1 MVFIIRKRL
10 ISCVLLLAVLCP
22 GFKASAVDAPD
33 TSAACA
39 ILMDGSTGEAV
50 CEKHP
55 DRIMLIASTTKIM
68 TALVVLESC
77 DISETVKIKREWT
90 GIEGS
95 SMYLKE
101 GEELTVED
109 LLYGL
114 LLVSG
119 NDAAVALAC
128 HVSGSIDAFADKMN
142 EKARSLGLSSTSF
155 KNPHGLDAEG
165 HHSTARDLGIIT
177 MAAMENETFAKI
189 VSTTDAVVSGRALT
203 NHNRLLREYEGV
215 TGVKTGYTKSAG
227 RILVSCAER
236 DGLRFICVTISD
248 PDDWNDHKNLY
259 DWAFSSFHRE
269 RAISSDEELEIA
281 VISGTSDTVTA
292 KAAEDYTLLLK
303 NDDSLT
309 YLYEAPKFVYAGV
322 SMGDTAG
329 SVTVFKNGERL
340 KTTPLVYS
348 ETVEADE
355 TIKLTPYEKLIRAL
369 FGDKIQV
376 SLWRR
381 EYRN

>member
-1 MVFIIRKRL
+1 MFITKKRL
-10 ISCVLLLAVLCP
+10 IACVLLISLLCP
-22 GFKASAVDAPD
+22 GLNATASDAPSC
-33 TSAACA
+33 SAACA
-39 ILMDGSTGEAV
+39 ILMDGETGEAIY
-50 CEKHP
+50 EKHP
-55 DRIMLIASTTKIM
+55 DKIMLIASTTKIM

-77 DISETVKIKREWT
+77 DISETVRIKREWT

-101 GEELTVED
+101 GEELTVEE

-114 LLVSG
+114 LLASG

-128 HVSGSIDAFADKMN
+128 HVSGSVEAFAEKMN
-142 EKARSLGLSSTSF
+142 EKARSLNLASTSF

-165 HHSTARDLGIIT
+165 HHSTARDLGVIT

-215 TGVKTGYTKSAG
+215 KGVKTGYTKSAG

-259 DWAFSSFHRE
+259 DWAFSSFRRV
-269 RAISSDEELEIA
+269 RAISSDEEIEIA
-281 VISGTSDTVTA
+281 VISGTSETVTV

-322 SMGDTAG
+322 NMGDIAG

-340 KTTPLVYS
+340 KITPLIYS